1 MATKK
6 MTPSQK
12 YHTHKINRAEYEAAM
27 NRRTKPKTKTVKA
40 KKPKKAQRCKATK
53 RVLGKKMK

>member
-12 YHTHKINRAEYEAAM
+12 YHAGKINRAEYEKLMA
-27 NRRTKPKTKTVKA
+27 RRTTKKST
-40 KKPKKAQRCKATK
+40 KKQSKATK
-53 RVLGKKMK
+53 RVLGKKMR